1 MTVRK
6 AVIPAAGLGTRFLP
20 ATKVLAKEMLNV
32 VDRPGIQYAV
42 DEAQRAGI
50 DDILI
55 VTSRG
60 KSLLEDH
67 FDRAP
72 ELEQQLEKKGK
83 TSELDAVRATSR
95 SSKVHS
101 VRQKE
106 PLGLG
111 HAVLMAREHVGDE
124 AFVVLLPDEIV
135 PEPRDGEAALL
146 PEMIAAHADRAAP
159 VVAVR
164 EVRLEEVPSYGIVDP
179 GEQEGALARIKTF
192 VEKPSVE
199 EAPSRLAS
207 VGRYV
212 LNASVFD
219 ALEGTAPGAGN
230 EIQLTDGIQ
239 ALTETEGAWAYI
251 YEGPIF
257 DVGKKPDYLRA
268 TIELA
273 LRRPELAGE
282 LRAFM
287 REVLDRDD
295 S

>member
-20 ATKVLAKEMLNV
+20 ATKVVPKEMLNV

-42 DEAQRAGI
+42 EEAARAGI
-50 DDILI
+50 EDILI

-60 KSLLEDH
+60 KESIEDH

-83 TSELDAVRATSR
+83 TAELAEVVAATELASI
-95 SSKVHS
+95 HS

-124 AFVVLLPDEIV
+124 PFVVLLPDEIV
-135 PEPRDGEAALL
+135 PAPAGSEAALL
-146 PEMIAAHADRAAP
+146 PDMIAAHAERKAA

-164 EVRLEEVPSYGIVDP
+164 EVEPDEVTAYGIVDP
-179 GEQEGALARIKTF
+179 GEEQGALASIKRF

-199 EAPSRLAS
+199 DAPSRLAS

-212 LNASVFD
+212 LNASIFD
-219 ALEGTAPGAGN
+219 ALETTAPGAGN

-239 ALTETEGAWAYI
+239 SLVASEGAWAYI
-251 YEGPIF
+251 YAGPIF

-273 LRRPELAGE
+273 LRRDDLADDLRSF
-282 LRAFM
+282 LRA
-287 REVLDRDD
+287 VLAR
-295 S
+295 

>member
-1 MTVRK
+1 MTVKK

-20 ATKVLAKEMLNV
+20 ATKVMPKEMLNV

-42 DEAQRAGI
+42 EEAARAGI
-50 DDILI
+50 EDVLI
-55 VTSRG
+55 ITSRG
-60 KSLLEDH
+60 KSAIEDH

-83 TSELDAVRATSR
+83 KAELDAVLAASELAR
-95 SSKVHS
+95 VHS

-111 HAVLMAREHVGDE
+111 HAVLMAREHVGDDP
-124 AFVVLLPDEIV
+124 FVVLLPDEIV
-135 PEPRDGEAALL
+135 PVPLEEEPALL
-146 PEMIAAHADRAAP
+146 GGMIAAHEEHGGAI
-159 VVAVR
+159 VAVR
-164 EVRLEEVPSYGIVDP
+164 EVKPEEVTSYGIVDP
-179 GEQEGALARIKTF
+179 GERRGDLAAIKNF
-192 VEKPSVE
+192 VEKPAVE

-212 LNASVFD
+212 LSASIFD
-219 ALEGTAPGAGN
+219 ALATTAPGAGN

-239 ALTETEGAWAYI
+239 ALVGTEGAWAYI
-251 YEGPIF
+251 YDGPIF

-273 LRRPELAGE
+273 LRREDLAGE
-282 LRAFM
+282 LKTFLK
-287 REVLDRDD
+287 EVLSRGGA
-295 S
+295 